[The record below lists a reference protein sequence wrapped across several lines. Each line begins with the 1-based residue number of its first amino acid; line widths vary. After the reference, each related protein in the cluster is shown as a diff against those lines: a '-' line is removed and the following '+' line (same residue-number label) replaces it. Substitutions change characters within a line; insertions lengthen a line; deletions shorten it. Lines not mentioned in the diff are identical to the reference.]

1 MLQGAILVFFVILG
15 KFLSALFGWLSFKL
29 KKDVLQG
36 TVTDENHW
44 DSYNKKGK
52 VNGKEYA
59 YTISTQNDK
68 GETVVY
74 SCTESLVRRSKAHY
88 QKGDVIRFRL
98 IESSAAEDGYVIKTG
113 AGLLEDVKKEGA
125 DPADG
130 FRRLDSFP
138 CSCYRNFRVEGI
150 LIRLPSFRLIL
161 GRLESRHED
170 ARCGLSAPRTND
182 RY

>member
-1 MLQGAILVFFVILG
+1 MLG

-98 IESSAAEDGYVIKTG
+98 IESSASEDGYVIKTG
-113 AGLLEDVKKEGA
+113 AGLLEDVKKKGLTLLMA
-125 DPADG
+125 FG
-130 FRRLDSFP
+130 
-138 CSCYRNFRVEGI
+138 G
-150 LIRLPSFRLIL
+150 LIL
-161 GRLESRHED
+161 FLVLVAAISVWRES
-170 ARCGLSAPRTND
+170 
-182 RY
+182 